1 VESVTRTPT
10 PLDALCEDFVKKTI
24 ELSPFLATSLGVP
37 GHGGEIPDFSP
48 AGDAKFAALQR
59 ETLEKLND
67 IDIQDEVDE
76 ITLAAMRE
84 RLGLDL
90 ELYDTGE
97 NLASLNVL
105 ASPVQQMRD
114 IFDLMPSDTKA
125 DWQDIAARMSKIP
138 QGMAG
143 YIESLRA
150 AVKRG
155 LAPAIRQVNE
165 VLKQVD
171 GLGGADSQFNAIA
184 ARGEAAYP
192 ELAGALAH
200 GADAARQAYRD
211 LATYLRDELTAQARQ
226 EDGFGKERYQRFSR
240 LFLGETVDL
249 EETYEWGVKE
259 LRRII
264 AEQQAL
270 AEEIAGPGATIE
282 QAVEKLNADE
292 KYTINGVENLQKWMQ
307 ETADQAIAELDGTQF
322 DIPDEIKTLE
332 ARIAP
337 THTGGIYYTP
347 PSNDMSR
354 PGRMWWSVPEGI
366 DKFETWQ
373 QLTTVY
379 HEGVPGHHLQVGG
392 QTANKDKLN
401 SWRRN
406 MCFVSGHGEGWALY
420 AEKLMDELG
429 YLKDAA
435 FKLGMLYG
443 QRMRAARVVFDI
455 GMHLGL
461 NAPEEWGGKPWDA
474 ETGWEFIRKNI
485 KFAEENARF
494 EFNRYL
500 GWPGQA
506 PAYFIGQRLWE
517 QARDRAKAAA
527 VERGEEFDI
536 KKFHAK
542 ALDMGSVPLQLLSTV
557 LNP

>member
-1 VESVTRTPT
+1 VTRTPT
-10 PLDALCEDFVKKTI
+10 PLDALGEEYVQKAI
-24 ELSPFLATSLGVP
+24 ALSPFLATSMGVP
-37 GHGGEIPDFSP
+37 GQGGDIPDFSP
-48 AGDAKFAALQR
+48 AGDALWAELNR
-59 ETLEKLND
+59 ETLEKLDD
-67 IDIQDEVDE
+67 IDIQDDVDE
-76 ITLAAMRE
+76 VTMAAMRE
-84 RLGLDL
+84 RIGLDL
-90 ELYDTGE
+90 ELYDAGE

-114 IFDLMPSDTKA
+114 IFDLMPTETKSD
-125 DWQDIAARMSKIP
+125 WEDIAARLAKIP
-138 QGMAG
+138 DGIKG
-143 YIESLRA
+143 YIESLREG
-150 AVKRG
+150 VKRG
-155 LAPAIRQVNE
+155 LAPAIRQVNA
-165 VLKQVD
+165 VLDQVD
-171 GLGGADSQFNAIA
+171 QIGGPDSTFNAVA

-192 ELAGALAH
+192 ELAGALTH
-200 GADAARQAYRD
+200 GADVARQAYRD
-211 LATYLRDELTAQARQ
+211 LAKYLREELSPQARQ
-226 EDGFGKERYQRFSR
+226 ADGFGKERYQRFSR

-249 EETYEWGVKE
+249 EETYQWGVNE

-270 AEEIAGPGATIE
+270 AEEIAGPGASIE
-282 QAVEKLNADE
+282 DALAKINADE
-292 KYTINGVENLQKWMQ
+292 KYAIHGVENLQKWMQ
-307 ETADQAIAELDGTQF
+307 ETADQAIVELDGTQF
-322 DIPDEIKTLE
+322 DIPDSIKTIE
-332 ARIAP
+332 AKIAP

-347 PSNDMSR
+347 PSNDLTR

-379 HEGVPGHHLQVGG
+379 HEGVPGHHLQVGT
-392 QTANKDKLN
+392 QTANRDKLN
-401 SWRRN
+401 SWRRS

-435 FKLGMLYG
+435 FRLGMLYG

-474 ETGWEFIRKNI
+474 EVGWEFIRKNI

-527 VERGEEFDI
+527 EERGEEFDI
-536 KKFHAK
+536 KAFHAK

>member
-1 VESVTRTPT
+1 MTRTPT
-10 PLDALCEDFVKKTI
+10 PLDALGEEYVQKAI
-24 ELSPFLATSLGVP
+24 ALSPFLATSMGVP
-37 GHGGEIPDFSP
+37 GQGGDIPDFSP
-48 AGDAKFAALQR
+48 AGDALWAELNR
-59 ETLEKLND
+59 ETLEKLDD
-67 IDIQDEVDE
+67 IDIQDDVDE
-76 ITLAAMRE
+76 VTMAAMRE
-84 RLGLDL
+84 RIGLDL
-90 ELYDTGE
+90 ELYDAGE

-114 IFDLMPSDTKA
+114 IFDLMPTETKSD
-125 DWQDIAARMSKIP
+125 WEDIAARLAKIP
-138 QGMAG
+138 DGIKG
-143 YIESLRA
+143 YIESLREG
-150 AVKRG
+150 VKRG
-155 LAPAIRQVNE
+155 LAPAIRQVNA
-165 VLKQVD
+165 VLDQVD
-171 GLGGADSQFNAIA
+171 QIGGPDSTFNAVA

-192 ELAGALAH
+192 ELAGALTH
-200 GADAARQAYRD
+200 GADVARQAYRD
-211 LATYLRDELTAQARQ
+211 LAKYLREELSPQARQ
-226 EDGFGKERYQRFSR
+226 ADGFGKERYQRFSR

-249 EETYEWGVKE
+249 EETYQWGVNE

-270 AEEIAGPGATIE
+270 AEEIAGPGASIE
-282 QAVEKLNADE
+282 DALAKINADE
-292 KYTINGVENLQKWMQ
+292 KYAIHGVENLQKWMQ
-307 ETADQAIAELDGTQF
+307 ETADQAIVELDGTQF
-322 DIPDEIKTLE
+322 DIPDSIKTIE
-332 ARIAP
+332 AKIAP

-347 PSNDMSR
+347 PSNDLTR

-379 HEGVPGHHLQVGG
+379 HEGVPGHHLQVGT
-392 QTANKDKLN
+392 QTANRDKLN
-401 SWRRN
+401 SWRRS

-435 FKLGMLYG
+435 FRLGMLYG

-474 ETGWEFIRKNI
+474 EVGWEFIRKNI

-527 VERGEEFDI
+527 EERGEEFDI
-536 KKFHAK
+536 KAFHAK